1 MLFARNAAFALG
13 LLLVA
18 LRPAAAQVSA
28 PAPAAQAPAPLR
40 LIGNYRYTGYTVFD
54 AESPNEPTAVRGVG
68 GTLLLRPDGTYAK
81 RLTLALGTRTVPFS
95 QDGTFTLAGDS
106 IRFAFRDQKGADV
119 QRGTARLDSAG
130 RHLTL
135 TILGYP
141 AGNQGVYE
149 LEAAPAD
156 AMAAPA
162 TVSPTPAPSPRPVP
176 RKKRRR

>member
-1 MLFARNAAFALG
+1 MFVRFTILCTGLLPAAF
-13 LLLVA
+13 
-18 LRPAAAQVSA
+18 QSA
-28 PAPAAQAPAPLR
+28 AAQAPTAPAPLL

-68 GTLLLRPDGTYAK
+68 GTLTLRPDGTYAK
-81 RLTLALGTRTVPFS
+81 RLTLALGSRTVPFS
-95 QDGTFTLAGDS
+95 QDGTYTLAGDS

-119 QRGTARLDSAG
+119 QRGTARLDSLG

-149 LEAAPAD
+149 LEAAPAVP
-156 AMAAPA
+156 AVAPA
-162 TVSPTPAPSPRPVP
+162 PVAPTSTPLPRRAP

>member
-1 MLFARNAAFALG
+1 MLFLRSITGSLG
-13 LLLVA
+13 LLLA
-18 LRPAAAQVSA
+18 AAATRPA
-28 PAPAAQAPAPLR
+28 AAQAPAPLL
-40 LIGNYRYTGYTVFD
+40 LIGRYCYTGYTVFD

-81 RLTLALGTRTVPFS
+81 RLTLALGTRTIPFS

-119 QRGTARLDSAG
+119 QRGTARLDSVG

-149 LEAAPAD
+149 LEAVPAEPTVAPA
-156 AMAAPA
+156 
-162 TVSPTPAPSPRPVP
+162 PTPAPPPTKTG
-176 RKKRRR
+176 KKRRR

>member
-1 MLFARNAAFALG
+1 MLGFRTFVSLVSLLAASAH
-13 LLLVA
+13 
-18 LRPAAAQVSA
+18 RPAAAQA
-28 PAPAAQAPAPLR
+28 PVPPAPLA
-40 LIGNYRYTGYTVFD
+40 GTYRYTAYSVFD

-68 GTLLLRPDGTYAK
+68 GTLTLLPDGTYVK
-81 RLTLALGTRTVPFS
+81 RLSLALGTHTVPFS
-95 QDGTFTLAGDS
+95 QDGSYLLAGDS
-106 IRFAFRDQKGADV
+106 IRFAFRDQKGTDV

-149 LEAAPAD
+149 LEAVPD
-156 AMAAPA
+156 AATIIPPA
-162 TVSPTPAPSPRPVP
+162 TPVPAPRIGP